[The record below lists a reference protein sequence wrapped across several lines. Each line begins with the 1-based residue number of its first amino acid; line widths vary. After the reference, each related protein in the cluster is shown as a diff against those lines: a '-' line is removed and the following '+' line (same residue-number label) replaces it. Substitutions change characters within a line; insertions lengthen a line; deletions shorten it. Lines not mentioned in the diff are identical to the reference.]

1 MKKITKP
8 IVRFFKNG
16 FKSTGLSV
24 EKVIYQYEGQPQ
36 LGYVVYQNSV
46 IFWLPAKGKLI
57 TCTDLEELKEV
68 NKRCDLGLKLWITN
82 FREFRR
88 YNAYEDYRTH

>member
-1 MKKITKP
+1 MKKIAKP
-8 IVRFFKNG
+8 IGRFFKNG

-46 IFWLPAKGKLI
+46 IFWLPAKDKLI

-68 NKRCDLGLKLWITN
+68 NKRCDLGLKL
-82 FREFRR
+82 
-88 YNAYEDYRTH
+88 

>member
-1 MKKITKP
+1 MKKIVKP
-8 IVRFFKNG
+8 IEDFFKAG
-16 FKSTGLSV
+16 FKSTGMSV

-46 IFWLPAKGKLI
+46 VFWLPAKNRII

-68 NKRCDLGLKLWITN
+68 NKRCDLGLKL
-82 FREFRR
+82 
-88 YNAYEDYRTH
+88 